1 MEVMIMATYN
11 YNVSA
16 RYTLIGRIMKST
28 SVVAYVINDRVN
40 GQIYPL
46 DKGIVEQLALNKQI
60 YNSYAQVYNRVVIMK
75 GIGCKIS
82 ELPKCNE
89 KCEPL
94 ERVNSKNTDHN
105 YEYKIT
111 GKIISGRKV
120 LGYII
125 VRLKDNSAHRVD
137 KTTVMQWAMSDKII
151 NAKCQ
156 RNNGNMILRAS
167 NGYDLSNLPTVSI
180 K

>member
-1 MEVMIMATYN
+1 MATYN

-28 SVVAYVINDRVN
+28 SVIAYVIQDRVN
-40 GQIYPL
+40 GQVYPL
-46 DKGIVEQLALNKQI
+46 EKGVVEQLALNKQI
-60 YNSYAQVYNRVVIMK
+60 YNSYAQVYNGVVNMK

-82 ELPKCNE
+82 ELPKCGN
-89 KCEPL
+89 KCKPL
-94 ERVNSKNTDHN
+94 EKANTKNTVHN
-105 YEYKIT
+105 YEYQIT

-120 LGYII
+120 LGYILMS
-125 VRLKDNSAHRVD
+125 LKDKSSHRFD
-137 KTTVMQWAMSDKII
+137 KDTVIQYAMDDKII

-156 RNNGNMILRAS
+156 RNNGSMILRAS
-167 NGYDLSNLPTVSI
+167 NGYDLSNLPTVSV

>member
-1 MEVMIMATYN
+1 MTTYN

-16 RYTLIGRIMKST
+16 RYKLIGRIMHST
-28 SVVAYVINDRVN
+28 SVIAYVIKDRANNQV
-40 GQIYPL
+40 YPL
-46 DKGIVEQLALNKQI
+46 DKGVVEQLALNKQV
-60 YNSYAQVYNRVVIMK
+60 YNSYAQVYNGVVNMK

-82 ELPKCNE
+82 ELPKY
-89 KCEPL
+89 
-94 ERVNSKNTDHN
+94 NSNCQLIDKSKTKSPAHT

-111 GKIISGRKV
+111 AKLISGRKV
-120 LGYII
+120 LGY
-125 VRLKDNSAHRVD
+125 VLLNLADGSYHKVD
-137 KTTVMQWAMSDKII
+137 KDTVIQYALDNKIV

-167 NGYDLSNLPTVSI
+167 NGYDLFNLPTVSV